1 VRAFVH
7 GGSSEHRLGRART
20 GAAVLFGLGCAFAC
34 DTTSTA
40 DGDRPSGNA
49 STGSSA
55 SSGGAPGTGAGGGDA
70 DAGGMPAG
78 STGTSTSA
86 STTSGM
92 TGVTGA
98 GGASSG
104 GDGGAGAEDG
114 PGGNPMG
121 STGTGGDGMGGAM
134 PGAEGVRCGDERC
147 DPETEVCV
155 AGVIVDQG
163 VSCAPRGDPGCSGG
177 CLVAGCDGNE
187 DCALGESC
195 LYSLGE
201 NQYLSCSMVTGYGA
215 LCSDASDCPEA
226 FPACNDIFSDEALLD
241 LLGWR
246 PRACGL

>member
-1 VRAFVH
+1 
-7 GGSSEHRLGRART
+7 
-20 GAAVLFGLGCAFAC
+20 VLFGLGCAFAC

-40 DGDRPSGNA
+40 DGDRLSGNA

-55 SSGGAPGTGAGGGDA
+55 SSGGAPGTGAGGSDA

-104 GDGGAGAEDG
+104 GAGGAGAEDG
-114 PGGNPMG
+114 SGGNPMG
-121 STGTGGDGMGGAM
+121 STGTGGGDGMGGAM

-155 AGVIVDQG
+155 AGVLVDQG

-177 CLVAGCDGNE
+177 CLVAGCDGEE

-226 FPACNDIFSDEALLD
+226 FPACNDIYLDEALLE
-241 LLGWR
+241 LLGWQ
-246 PRACGL
+246 PRACAL